1 MTLADSSSDA
11 PALNTT
17 DHHRVAL
24 VTGASSGIGL
34 ATARRL
40 HSDGARVA
48 ISARDPDRLRH
59 AAASIGDDVI
69 AVPADVTDK
78 ADLDRLMT
86 TVGQA
91 LGPIDILFV
100 NAGLKRFASLT
111 DVTEELF
118 DEVFAT
124 NTRGA
129 YFTVRAALP
138 HLEDGASIV
147 LCGLAPV
154 DPAWRRPGTSVYT
167 ASKAALRS
175 FTRTTAAELAHR
187 RIRVNTV
194 NPGAIDVSG
203 PTYLPP
209 EEMVERMRRT
219 AEATPMKRLGRPEE
233 IAGVVAFLA
242 SDDASY
248 ITGQQITVDGGL
260 S

>member
-1 MTLADSSSDA
+1 MTPADSSPDA
-11 PALNTT
+11 PAENTT
-17 DHHRVAL
+17 DHRVAL

-40 HSDGARVA
+40 HRDGARVA
-48 ISARDPDRLRH
+48 ISARDPDRLRL

-69 AVPADVTDK
+69 AVPADVTEE
-78 ADLDRLMT
+78 ADLDRLMA
-86 TVGQA
+86 TVARA
-91 LGPIDILFV
+91 LGPIDVLFV

-124 NTRGA
+124 NTKGA

-209 EEMVERMRRT
+209 DAMVERMRRT
-219 AEATPMKRLGRPEE
+219 ADATPMKRLGRPEE
-233 IAGVVAFLA
+233 IAAVVAFLA